1 MRPLSLSA
9 DKRMRIISSISK
21 RKLII
26 EKEAGYFSLSGHGCI
41 EVKDTSEFGAPVRLL
56 LVNGVRESAAYL
68 IPGLQY
74 EPVFG
79 YIRVLLDIF
88 EHKNHL
94 KTALLIGGAGFSLPK
109 AFISRYGDK
118 SMDVVEN
125 NPDMIDIAKKY
136 FFLNRLIEEF
146 ELEKN
151 KRMQIIIGDGC
162 EYLENGDKEY
172 DIIIN
177 DAFVGSIP
185 DKGLM
190 SKEGQK
196 LINKR
201 LTKGGIYV
209 INVIASLIGK
219 DSAPLMELGQT
230 LSSVFGNVRIRQVSE
245 DYPAELKQNVIVI
258 SEKG

>member
-118 SMDVVEN
+118 SMDVV
-125 NPDMIDIAKKY
+125 
-136 FFLNRLIEEF
+136 
-146 ELEKN
+146 
-151 KRMQIIIGDGC
+151 
-162 EYLENGDKEY
+162 
-172 DIIIN
+172 
-177 DAFVGSIP
+177 
-185 DKGLM
+185 
-190 SKEGQK
+190 
-196 LINKR
+196 
-201 LTKGGIYV
+201 
-209 INVIASLIGK
+209 
-219 DSAPLMELGQT
+219 
-230 LSSVFGNVRIRQVSE
+230 
-245 DYPAELKQNVIVI
+245 
-258 SEKG
+258 